1 LLRLE
6 HVDKRFGTVH
16 AVRDVSIGFEA
27 GRIHAVVG
35 ENGAGKST
43 LLRMAAGLLAPDTG
57 VVRVDGAPLG
67 RASSRRASGRGV
79 AMVQQHFSLVGPLTA
94 LENFI
99 LGDEPCSAFGRI
111 DRPASLDRAE
121 RAAREVGADI
131 PWAARVDRLAMGD
144 RQRLE
149 IVRAIGRDARVLILD
164 EPTSVL
170 APAEA
175 SALYVLLRRLTS
187 SGRAVVVVTHRLDE
201 VRVHADDVSVMRH
214 GRVVTTR
221 ALVRR
226 DEAEARAMADDAM
239 GPDAPPAIVPRS
251 RRPPAETRIE
261 LRDVMLGRELA
272 GITLAVRAGEIVG
285 VAGVDGNGQDAL
297 TRVAAGLEQP
307 DRGVVRTAAV
317 AVVHA
322 DRDRDGLVGDAS
334 VADNLVLGE
343 LAHFTRLGFV
353 ASPAI
358 AIEAERRAIAA
369 AMDPRALD
377 VPVRTLSGGNR
388 QRVVVARALAR
399 ADRVDAYV
407 FAQPT
412 QGIDAG
418 AADRV
423 HSAIERMAGD
433 GKAVLVVSSDLA
445 ELRRLCDRIAVLVRG
460 RIVVELP
467 PDAPEADFGDAMLGT
482 IGAAGA
488 RLVAE
493 TGT

>member
-6 HVDKRFGTVH
+6 HVDKRFGAVH

-57 VVRVDGAPLG
+57 VVRIDGEALG
-67 RASSRRASGRGV
+67 RASARQASRRGV
-79 AMVQQHFSLVGPLTA
+79 AMVQQHFALVGALTA

-111 DRPASLDRAE
+111 DRQAARGRAE

-131 PWAARVDRLAMGD
+131 PWDARVDRLAVGD

-201 VRVHADDVSVMRH
+201 VCVHADDVSVMRH
-214 GRVVTTR
+214 RSVVTTR

-226 DEAEARAMADDAM
+226 DEAEARAMADEAM
-239 GPDAPPAIVPRS
+239 GPDASKVGLRRS
-251 RRPPAETRIE
+251 RRTATETRID
-261 LRDVMLGRELA
+261 LRDVTLGRELA
-272 GITLAVRAGEIVG
+272 GVTLAVRAGEIVG
-285 VAGVDGNGQDAL
+285 IAGVDGNGQDAL
-297 TRVAAGLEQP
+297 TRVATGLERP
-307 DRGVVRTAAV
+307 DSGVVRTGVV

-322 DRDRDGLVGDAS
+322 DRDRDGLVGEAS

-343 LAHFTRLGFV
+343 LAHFARLGFV
-353 ASPAI
+353 ASRAI
-358 AIEAERRAIAA
+358 AVEAERRAIGAA
-369 AMDPRALD
+369 IDPSALD

-388 QRVVVARALAR
+388 QKVVVARALAR
-399 ADRVDAYV
+399 AERVDAYV

-412 QGIDAG
+412 QGIDA
-418 AADRV
+418 AAARRV
-423 HSAIERMAGD
+423 HAAIERVAD
-433 GKAVLVVSSDLA
+433 EGKAVLVVSSDLA

-467 PDAPEADFGDAMLGT
+467 PDAPEADFGDAMLGAV
-482 IGAAGA
+482 GGGGA
-488 RLVAE
+488 RFVAT
-493 TGT
+493 TGA